1 MAMTDGPMLKIDADG
16 ELVQCAKGLDSSEC
30 GYKAGDKVCGKCGA
44 MAVSMK
50 MMHDSEEE
58 AMVEDMPA
66 PMPKKKKKPM
76 MEMTEEKAAMRAY
89 GDLYQDEDHDV
100 QEDDEEEVDEEEV
113 DMDKDDM
120 KMMGAM
126 MKKKKGMGMATPMM
140 NGEEEVDE
148 EQVDEEEV
156 DEEEVDMDD
165 MDEMLAMSSAPK
177 RKRQMAPVV
186 EEDMEED
193 DMEDEIPN
201 RQMMEDRRLRSM
213 GYKSED
219 FGSDVFVCAI
229 ERKVYPG
236 ASGLCDNCPG
246 GCVKEGDM
254 PALLEIEGRA
264 EDMFSGKVLDSGYS
278 DAADM
283 FVVDVERK
291 DGKPIEIF
299 FDGSTGEVM
308 GWHMLNEEVLQVKS
322 GFQPTNLISFSEAAG
337 IATKS
342 IQGDVV
348 AVEADIFEGFDAYA
362 VEIEGIDG
370 KSYDVFV
377 SLDGDVLGYDEY
389 TQDEALAIEA
399 EAAEIALKRSYSDI
413 QKKEMSESGG
423 AMEDGKFPIANEM
436 DLRNA
441 IMAWERSKSD
451 VAKMHIMKR
460 AMALGLENIIESLQ
474 GIDST
479 IMIISQN
486 DVNSLKESTIVVE
499 KENGVSTIKI

>member
-1 MAMTDGPMLKIDADG
+1 MTDGPMLKIDADG
-16 ELVQCAKGLDSSEC
+16 EIVQCAKGLDSSEC
-30 GYKAGDKVCGKCGA
+30 GYKTGDKVCGKCGA

-66 PMPKKKKKPM
+66 PMPKRKKKPM

-89 GDLYQDEDHDV
+89 GDVYQDEDHDV
-100 QEDDEEEVDEEEV
+100 QEDDDEEEDEEDDEM
-113 DMDKDDM
+113 DMDDMDDM
-120 KMMGAM
+120 
-126 MKKKKGMGMATPMM
+126 
-140 NGEEEVDE
+140 DE
-148 EQVDEEEV
+148 DEYE
-156 DEEEVDMDD
+156 DEDEDDMEDD

-177 RKRQMAPVV
+177 RKRQMAPVM
-186 EEDMEED
+186 EEEMEED

-413 QKKEMSESGG
+413 QKKEMSESGE

-460 AMALGLENIIESLQ
+460 AMALGLENIIPDGWVDEETKKRFETGEKSAADNFLSTLLEFEMIAAEEGFSNSQDESKPQTEL
-474 GIDST
+474 
-479 IMIISQN
+479 N
-486 DVNSLKESTIVVE
+486 
-499 KENGVSTIKI
+499 

>member
-16 ELVQCAKGLDSSEC
+16 EIVQCAKGLDSSEC
-30 GYKAGDKVCGKCGA
+30 GYKTGDKVCGKCGA

-66 PMPKKKKKPM
+66 PMPKRKKKPM

-89 GDLYQDEDHDV
+89 GDVYQDEDHDV
-100 QEDDEEEVDEEEV
+100 QEDDDEEEDEEDDEM
-113 DMDKDDM
+113 DMDESMMDEDEDEYEDEDEDDM
-120 KMMGAM
+120 
-126 MKKKKGMGMATPMM
+126 
-140 NGEEEVDE
+140 E
-148 EQVDEEEV
+148 
-156 DEEEVDMDD
+156 DD

-177 RKRQMAPVV
+177 RKRQMAPVM
-186 EEDMEED
+186 EEEMEED

-413 QKKEMSESGG
+413 QKKEMSESGE

-460 AMALGLENIIESLQ
+460 AMALGLENIIPDGWVDEETKKRFETGEKSAADNFLSTLLEFEMIAAEEGFSNSQDESKPQTEL
-474 GIDST
+474 
-479 IMIISQN
+479 N
-486 DVNSLKESTIVVE
+486 
-499 KENGVSTIKI
+499 

>member
-1 MAMTDGPMLKIDADG
+1 
-16 ELVQCAKGLDSSEC
+16 
-30 GYKAGDKVCGKCGA
+30 
-44 MAVSMK
+44 
-50 MMHDSEEE
+50 
-58 AMVEDMPA
+58 
-66 PMPKKKKKPM
+66 
-76 MEMTEEKAAMRAY
+76 
-89 GDLYQDEDHDV
+89 
-100 QEDDEEEVDEEEV
+100 
-113 DMDKDDM
+113 
-120 KMMGAM
+120 
-126 MKKKKGMGMATPMM
+126 
-140 NGEEEVDE
+140 
-148 EQVDEEEV
+148 
-156 DEEEVDMDD
+156 
-165 MDEMLAMSSAPK
+165 
-177 RKRQMAPVV
+177 MAPVM
-186 EEDMEED
+186 EEEMEED

-413 QKKEMSESGG
+413 QKKEMSESGE

-460 AMALGLENIIESLQ
+460 AMALGLENIIPDGWVDEETKKRFETGEKSAADNFLSTLLEFEMIAAEEGFSNSQDESKPQTEL
-474 GIDST
+474 
-479 IMIISQN
+479 N
-486 DVNSLKESTIVVE
+486 
-499 KENGVSTIKI
+499 